1 MQDHEDLLLLL
12 VGDGVEKERL
22 QKLAAQM
29 SLSNVRFE
37 GFVSRGSYPDLLN
50 ICSIGL
56 VCLSPKNQTP
66 VVPGKILGYMAA
78 GLPIVA
84 FLNSASDGHAIIKNA
99 ACGVSADS
107 GNIAAC
113 AAAMRELLKRHDAFS
128 EIGARGKKYAATHFS
143 REGCVSKMESLLR
156 ENTA

>member
-1 MQDHEDLLLLL
+1 
-12 VGDGVEKERL
+12 
-22 QKLAAQM
+22 
-29 SLSNVRFE
+29 
-37 GFVSRGSYPDLLN
+37 
-50 ICSIGL
+50 
-56 VCLSPKNQTP
+56 
-66 VVPGKILGYMAA
+66 MAA